1 MKEIGSEFMANS
13 FKHGN
18 NQYIN
23 LVDYPK
29 RYVLSGRTGLYLIAQ
44 ELKLD
49 GEKSIALP
57 SYCCSSMICPFIDS
71 GFNIEFYSE
80 NSLPISKNVL
90 IMDYFGFSSKDTLEF
105 VQCCKKRNKI
115 IIIDATQTAF
125 SRFETYN
132 YSDYLVVSYRKWM
145 DCLCAAVYSKN
156 GFKTE
161 ECLKENIEYI
171 SKWRR
176 ASKMKKKYIEECIGE
191 KKEYLDAFK
200 DANSTLVSDYKEYR
214 ASKSEILIFENLDSS
229 DLRDC
234 RRKNA
239 QVLMRLLKNTELL
252 MFKELYNEDCP
263 LHVPIVLEA
272 KKRDILRKK
281 MINSEIY
288 CPCHWPIDKN
298 FIYIETELHYKE
310 MSLIC
315 DQRYSV
321 EDMER
326 EACEIIK
333 YME

>member
-1 MKEIGSEFMANS
+1 MKEIGSEFMSNS
-13 FKHGN
+13 FKYGK

-44 ELKLD
+44 ELKIE

-57 SYCCSSMICPFIDS
+57 AYCCSSMIFPFIES
-71 GFNIEFYSE
+71 GFDIEFYSE

-90 IMDYFGFSSKDTLEF
+90 IMDYFGFSSKDTLKF
-105 VQCCKKRNKI
+105 VQYCKKQNKI

-125 SRFETYN
+125 SKFETYN
-132 YSDYLVVSYRKWM
+132 YSDYLVVSYRKWL

-161 ECLKENIEYI
+161 EYLKENIEYI
-171 SKWRR
+171 SKWRV

-191 KKEYLDAFK
+191 KKDYLDAFK
-200 DANSTLVSDYKEYR
+200 DANRILVSDYKEYR
-214 ASKSEILIFENLDSS
+214 ASISEIQIFENLDSS

-239 QVLMRLLKNTELL
+239 QVLIQLLKKTGIL
-252 MFKELYNEDCP
+252 MFKELHNEDCP
-263 LHVPIVLEA
+263 LHVPIVLETE
-272 KKRDILRKK
+272 KRNVLRKN
-281 MINSEIY
+281 MIDSEIY
-288 CPCHWPIDKN
+288 CPYHWPIDKN
-298 FIYIETELHYKE
+298 FIYAETKLHYKE

-321 EDMER
+321 DDMNR
-326 EACEIIK
+326 EASKVMQYIE
-333 YME
+333 